1 MVHAIFKTNIQKC
14 KLFTKTLF
22 ITFGNTGKP
31 ASLTCSKRKVLQNR
45 HSRSSSPHRILIQSP
60 DIFCSGMLWQKCN
73 ILSIQNNRSGI
84 CEKISTDGIKHSR
97 FTSSVGTDNCCKIAF
112 FKMKRQISD
121 CHFFIYCSRIKGFGN
136 M

>member
-1 MVHAIFKTNIQKC
+1 MVHAVFKANIQKC

-31 ASLTCSKRKVLQNR
+31 ASLPCSKRKVLQNR
-45 HSRSSSPHRILIQSP
+45 HSRSSSPHRILIQSSN
-60 DIFCSGMLWQKCN
+60 IFCSGMLWQKCN

-97 FTSSVGTDNCCKIAF
+97 FTSSVGADNRCKIAF
-112 FKMKRQISD
+112 FKMQRQISD
-121 CHFFIYCSRIKGFGN
+121 CHFFIYRSWIKGFGN